1 MIKCYWGTKL
11 SFKGREGLCNEVIN
25 GLKRDKDVI
34 GCSSLPAAGAANAAP
49 PLQRRVIVAKKCRKV
64 SATREREGERK
75 KETSITAA
83 SQQQR
88 TFPCL
93 GKMIT
98 ANCLSRAFRSRETF
112 AIEAKLSKPLN
123 EFRNLLLFAI
133 FSCLFNPSPL
143 TSPAFNLGGTFE
155 SFLAELVP
163 AVCTHQE
170 SLPGPRW
177 HQWWLPYKR
186 IGAT

>member
-1 MIKCYWGTKL
+1 M
-11 SFKGREGLCNEVIN
+11 IN

-49 PLQRRVIVAKKCRKV
+49 PLQRRVIVAKKCPRQ
-64 SATREREGERK
+64 EREGERK
-75 KETSITAA
+75 KETSIIAA

-123 EFRNLLLFAI
+123 ELRNLLLFPEGLASVQFFLI
-133 FSCLFNPSPL
+133 CLIYRHLHLQHL
-143 TSPAFNLGGTFE
+143 TSEAHLKVFSLSWSLLCAHIQNLCLVHGGINGG
-155 SFLAELVP
+155 FLI
-163 AVCTHQE
+163 THR
-170 SLPGPRW
+170 SNI
-177 HQWWLPYKR
+177 KR
-186 IGAT
+186 VTMRKK